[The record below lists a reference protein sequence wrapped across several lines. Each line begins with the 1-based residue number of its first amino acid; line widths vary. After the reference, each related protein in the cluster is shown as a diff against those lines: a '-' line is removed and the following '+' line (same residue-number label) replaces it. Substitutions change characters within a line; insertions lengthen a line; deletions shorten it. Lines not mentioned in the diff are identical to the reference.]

1 MVPRRGSVL
10 AAMAAG
16 FALAAAILIPPP
28 AKAGGSASV
37 EPLTPAGAKLFPADA
52 ALQQVWRDQLGFFEG
67 PAWDRRAGQFVFSD
81 IPGNRLYRWNG
92 RGAPQAWLSG
102 IQTSHDG
109 AILDPERNRYMVGP
123 NGSVVTD
130 DGGLIFCVF
139 GGNRIERADLITG
152 KRTTLAASS
161 HRGPKFTRPNDIVL
175 APNGGVL
182 FTADEGLFRLVA
194 GHVKLVEG
202 GIHPNGLAFSPDH
215 KRFYMTEHP
224 DRIMRY
230 DVDPSGHLTGR
241 TEFVRMTGD
250 MSFGF
255 VDGLKTDKSGR
266 VFAVGPG
273 GIWIFSVDGEHIATI
288 HAPYKRFSNL
298 AFGGADGRTL
308 LLTAPEGVYTLREAP
323 DL

>member
-130 DGGLIFCVF
+130 DGGLIFAFSVVI
-139 GGNRIERADLITG
+139 GSSARTSSQESERRLQRRLTADQNLLA
-152 KRTTLAASS
+152 RTTSCSPPTAGCSSRPTKACSGWLLGMLSSSRVAS
-161 HRGPKFTRPNDIVL
+161 TR
-175 APNGGVL
+175 
-182 FTADEGLFRLVA
+182 TA
-194 GHVKLVEG
+194 
-202 GIHPNGLAFSPDH
+202 SPS
-215 KRFYMTEHP
+215 P
-224 DRIMRY
+224 QI
-230 DVDPSGHLTGR
+230 
-241 TEFVRMTGD
+241 
-250 MSFGF
+250 
-255 VDGLKTDKSGR
+255 
-266 VFAVGPG
+266 
-273 GIWIFSVDGEHIATI
+273 ISVSI
-288 HAPYKRFSNL
+288 
-298 AFGGADGRTL
+298 
-308 LLTAPEGVYTLREAP
+308 
-323 DL
+323 